1 MYKHCRNSHRK
12 CNKMS
17 QCIQIFISY
26 LCEAR
31 HVSGDTPPTIRSLKL
46 HWQPLVLH
54 AWKVVGR
61 VVGGCVQLLQVRQ
74 LSTHA
79 KPEAASAVLGSR
91 WWAVCRPKHVELH
104 INMKWKFWYNVAS
117 WWIFC
122 VNYTMMHVSTNIK
135 LYKLFQTL
143 WSAVKLLM
151 TDYTYSGVAFCL
163 SQRKVSIKM
172 HSILAVNLD
181 GDWCFQC
188 QQVLEKSW

>member
-1 MYKHCRNSHRK
+1 MCRIWWALNIASRWRMGFNWEFKELNREHYLLLI
-12 CNKMS
+12 S
-17 QCIQIFISY
+17 IF
-26 LCEAR
+26 LDTVPDNVHQL
-31 HVSGDTPPTIRSLKL
+31 HVY
-46 HWQPLVLH
+46 QP
-54 AWKVVGR
+54 
-61 VVGGCVQLLQVRQ
+61 
-74 LSTHA
+74 STYE
-79 KPEAASAVLGSR
+79 KPKTASAVLGSR